1 MGNYTLQKY
10 KGTATRHTCP
20 NCGDRRSFTYYVDES
35 GTPLHPSVGRCN
47 HESSCGYHY
56 IPKSI
61 SMTTPNAVLP
71 TVSLLTGK
79 SRNRS
84 PYRNHGKQ
92 P

>member
-10 KGTATRHTCP
+10 KGTATRHTV
-20 NCGDRRSFTYYVDES
+20 RTA
-35 GTPLHPSVGRCN
+35 GTGVLSHTMWMKAVRPCTRLSAGATTKAVAGIITLQR
-47 HESSCGYHY
+47 
-56 IPKSI
+56 SI

>member
-56 IPKSI
+56 TPKEYFHD
-61 SMTTPNAVLP
+61 TPNAVLP

>member
-20 NCGDRRSFTYYVDES
+20 SCGDKRSFTYYVDE
-35 GTPLHPSVGRCN
+35 R
-47 HESSCGYHY
+47 
-56 IPKSI
+56 SI

-71 TVSLLTGK
+71 TVYLLAGRGQNGSLC
-79 SRNRS
+79 R
-84 PYRNHGKQ
+84 YHHKQ

>member
-35 GTPLHPSVGRCN
+35 GTPCTRLSAGATTKAVAGIITLQR
-47 HESSCGYHY
+47 
-56 IPKSI
+56 SI

>member
-1 MGNYTLQKY
+1 MGNYALQKY

-20 NCGDRRSFTYYVDES
+20 NCGDKRSFTYYVDES
-35 GTPLHPSVGRCN
+35 GTPLHTSVGRCN

-56 IPKSI
+56 TPKEYFHDHPECRTANGFSFDRQ
-61 SMTTPNAVLP
+61 
-71 TVSLLTGK
+71 